1 MTYKLFLCDRCEKEM
16 RLAYSVHKII
26 LTDTS
31 ARCEKCGKKR
41 YGARY
46 EVRK

>member
-1 MTYKLFLCDRCEKEM
+1 M
-16 RLAYSVHKII
+16 RHAYSVHKII

-31 ARCEKCGKKR
+31 AKCAKCGKKR

-46 EVRK
+46 EVKK